1 LKPAD
6 VAADLRL
13 ADAALAAGYRLVVHR
28 EIGSTNDE
36 AMAAARTGDPGNLWI
51 VAEQQTKGRGRQGRQ
66 WTSPP
71 GNLYSSLLLIDPA
84 SPQRAPELGFVAGVA
99 LAHTLRPLVS
109 RDARVRI
116 KWPNDI
122 VFEGAKLAGI
132 LLESMRLP
140 DGRLACVIGIGVN
153 CLSSPKD
160 LPYRTA
166 AVSDLVSMP
175 ITPADV
181 LLGLST
187 QMVEWCKVWASGAG
201 FAQIRSEW
209 LALAAGIGTKIKV
222 ALPTR
227 VLEGT
232 FQTIDA
238 AGRLMLDSDGAALAV
253 EAGDVFFVE
262 RPKGSRAG
270 YND

>member
-6 VAADLRL
+6 VAADFRL
-13 ADAALAAGYRLVVHR
+13 ADAARDAGYRLVVHR
-28 EIGSTNDE
+28 EIGSSNDE
-36 AMAAARTGDPGNLWI
+36 AMQVARRGEAGNLWI
-51 VAEQQTKGRGRQGRQ
+51 IAEQQTKGRGRQGRQ

-71 GNLYSSLLLIDPA
+71 GNLYASLLLIDPA
-84 SPQRAPELGFVAGVA
+84 PPQRAPELGFVAGVA
-99 LAHTLRPLVS
+99 LAHALRPLVA

-122 VFEGAKLAGI
+122 VFDGAKLAGI
-132 LLESMRLP
+132 LLESMRLA

-153 CLSSPKD
+153 CQSSPND

-166 AVSDLVSMP
+166 ALSDLVAMP
-175 ITPADV
+175 VSPADV
-181 LLGLST
+181 FLGLSA
-187 QMVEWCKVWASGAG
+187 QMVAWGKVWASGAG

-222 ALPTR
+222 NLPTR

-238 AGRLMLDSDGAALAV
+238 AGRLMLDSEGAAIAV

-262 RPKGSRAG
+262 RPKGSRTG
-270 YND
+270 YSD